1 MRLAA
6 AASIAGPEPSR
17 LETEKILTR
26 DIAGLDAEHATGVQL
41 RADDG
46 EYPPRPPAVQDESF
60 AHRGH
65 HPLGLKARR
74 HGIAIEEKK
83 LGVGWHG
90 VRSRVRLNGGGDFY
104 IVSKSRQMVN
114 MRIAASR
121 PTVYND
127 PRYPNDFFVA
137 DCPPAAR
144 ARVIVTAA
152 RCHRIRRNPTKEA
165 RMQYLLMIYSNEGDW
180 ARLTDSE
187 REQGVAAY
195 RAYTESLRKADIVLG
210 MNRLQH
216 TNAATT
222 VRLVDGKPQ
231 VLDGP
236 YSDSK
241 EQLAGYFLIDVP
253 DLDAAI
259 AWAARCPGAAHGI
272 MEVRPVWTAACEAAS
287 GA

>member
-1 MRLAA
+1 
-6 AASIAGPEPSR
+6 
-17 LETEKILTR
+17 
-26 DIAGLDAEHATGVQL
+26 
-41 RADDG
+41 
-46 EYPPRPPAVQDESF
+46 
-60 AHRGH
+60 
-65 HPLGLKARR
+65 
-74 HGIAIEEKK
+74 
-83 LGVGWHG
+83 
-90 VRSRVRLNGGGDFY
+90 
-104 IVSKSRQMVN
+104 
-114 MRIAASR
+114 
-121 PTVYND
+121 
-127 PRYPNDFFVA
+127 
-137 DCPPAAR
+137 
-144 ARVIVTAA
+144 
-152 RCHRIRRNPTKEA
+152 
-165 RMQYLLMIYSNEGDW
+165 MQYLLMIYSNEGDW